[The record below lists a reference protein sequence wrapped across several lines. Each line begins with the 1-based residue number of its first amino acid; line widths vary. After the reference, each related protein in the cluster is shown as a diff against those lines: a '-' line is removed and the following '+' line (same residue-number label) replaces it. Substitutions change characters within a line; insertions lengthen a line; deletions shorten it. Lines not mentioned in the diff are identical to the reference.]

1 MAQRVT
7 LYTAPSCTLC
17 RHVLED
23 LELLAAEHEL
33 EIRLVD
39 VTADP
44 LLLERF
50 LLAVP
55 VVEIGATLL
64 KAPISIRQLRD
75 ALAAAPGST
84 V

>member
-7 LYTAPSCTLC
+7 VYTAPSCTLC

-23 LELLAAEHEL
+23 LELLAAEVDL
-33 EIRLVD
+33 EICPVD
-39 VTADP
+39 VTSDRR
-44 LLLERF
+44 LLERY

-55 VVEIGATLL
+55 VVEVGGTLL
-64 KAPISIRQLRD
+64 QAPISIRQLRD
-75 ALAAAPGST
+75 ALATVAGSS

>member
-7 LYTAPSCTLC
+7 VYTAPSCTLC

-23 LELLAAEHEL
+23 LELLVAEYDL
-33 EIRLVD
+33 EVRPVD
-39 VTADP
+39 ITGDP
-44 LLLERF
+44 RLLERY

-55 VVEIGATLL
+55 VVEVSEMFLQ
-64 KAPISIRQLRD
+64 APISIRQLRN
-75 ALAAAPGST
+75 ALAIVAGST